1 MNPKRLLR
9 TSALAAVAVL
19 AVAGSAE
26 AGPPGTWSQVTA
38 GHGNTMRP
46 GLARTGDGVLHLSW
60 SRDEGDAERLLH
72 STISPNAKS
81 VSGPTTVFT
90 NTLGG
95 VVPGSDLVVA
105 PDGTL
110 RAFFAGANFLDGHL
124 ATTTSDDGGVT
135 WDAPRE
141 ASRFEPEGKE
151 VYAASNIGAA
161 LGKDGTFYS
170 IWDDSSPDGAGYH
183 VGIAHRHFDG
193 ELPGNLQSDTNVA
206 VDSVSGRVIAAWNS
220 MDDDKVKVMP
230 IFAKGAPVTIPNSTP
245 YLLHQVG
252 ITGRLGAPGVFV
264 AYGRGTNPYMAD
276 PSVYR
281 VDTGQATRLTKKDGE
296 KTSIAAAPGGRLWAF
311 WKNEGTVYAT
321 RSNHAATNWGKIVSV
336 KAPQKA
342 TAIYNL
348 TGDASLGP
356 LDLLVTTET
365 SGGYASW
372 HRRVLPGLSVQ
383 TAKNKKAKTVIGVA
397 DAGQAVAGAKVAVK
411 KVGSKKTGSNGKTV
425 FALEPGRYKVTVSK
439 TGYATF
445 TKKIRV
451 KK

>member
-1 MNPKRLLR
+1 MNPRRLLR
-9 TSALAAVAVL
+9 TSALTAVTVL
-19 AVAGSAE
+19 AAAGSAE

-46 GLARTGDGVLHLSW
+46 GLARTSDGVLHVSW
-60 SRDEGDAERLLH
+60 SRDEGDVERLLH
-72 STISPNAKS
+72 STISPDAKS
-81 VSGPTTVFT
+81 VGGPGTVFT

-110 RAFFAGANFLDGHL
+110 RAFFAGANYLDGHL

-141 ASRFEPEGKE
+141 ASRFEPGGKD

-161 LGKDGTFYS
+161 TGKDGTFYS

-183 VGIAHRHFDG
+183 IGIAHRHFDG
-193 ELPGNLQSDTNVA
+193 ELPGYLQSDTNVA
-206 VDSVSGRVIAAWNS
+206 VDFVSGRVVSAWNS

-230 IFAKGAPVTIPNSTP
+230 LFAKGPAVTIPNSTP
-245 YLLHQVG
+245 ALLHQVG
-252 ITGRLGAPGVFV
+252 ITGRIGAPGVFV

-281 VDTGQATRLTKKDGE
+281 VDTGQAMRLTKKDGE

-311 WKNEGTVYAT
+311 WKSEGTVYAT
-321 RSNHAATNWGKIVSV
+321 RSNTAATKWGKIVSV

-348 TGDASLGP
+348 AGDASLGP

-365 SGGYASW
+365 SSGYASW
-372 HRRVLPGLSVQ
+372 HRRILPGLSAK
-383 TAKNKKAKTVIGVA
+383 TAKNKKGKTAMKVI
-397 DAGQAVAGAKVAVK
+397 DAGAPVGGARVKVK
-411 KVGSKKTGSNGKTV
+411 KVGSKKTGASGQAV
-425 FALEPGRYKVTVSK
+425 FSLEPGRYKVSVSK
-439 TGYATF
+439 KGYATF
-445 TKKIRV
+445 TKKIKV